1 MLIGLSSLFIMPV
14 FFALSGFF
22 YRQVSN
28 LKMFATNIYKK
39 LISFGIP
46 YLFFSVVYAVLQQFF
61 GNVEQGFQA
70 LPRIFWM
77 PIGYL
82 WFLLVLFWIYV
93 LVGIVDL
100 LRVDYR
106 LSLGFY
112 FVLFVVS
119 QLIGMPY
126 IFAAVFTWTFTFYLG
141 YAIRINWTKLNRKSV
156 FVLMLII
163 MVIGLLGAYVL
174 GDNDWYKMNTLSL
187 TNFVA
192 KVASVFVF
200 LYFASHLKESKT
212 FDYFSKMG
220 TSSLVIYLVHA
231 PFTSIFRVIFL
242 KLGLTNYYILIVAVL
257 VASWLISIFAVWL
270 TTKSKFVR
278 WIFFPKFKVSQFKSI
293 KK

>member
-1 MLIGLSSLFIMPV
+1 MPV

-126 IFAAVFTWTFTFYLG
+126 IFAAVFYMD
-141 YAIRINWTKLNRKSV
+141 IH
-156 FVLMLII
+156 VLPWICNTNQLDKIEQKKCFC
-163 MVIGLLGAYVL
+163 VDA
-174 GDNDWYKMNTLSL
+174 DNYGHWI
-187 TNFVA
+187 A
-192 KVASVFVF
+192 
-200 LYFASHLKESKT
+200 
-212 FDYFSKMG
+212 G
-220 TSSLVIYLVHA
+220 CIC
-231 PFTSIFRVIFL
+231 FR
-242 KLGLTNYYILIVAVL
+242 
-257 VASWLISIFAVWL
+257 
-270 TTKSKFVR
+270 
-278 WIFFPKFKVSQFKSI
+278 
-293 KK
+293 

>member
-1 MLIGLSSLFIMPV
+1 MGGYESISAVLIGLSSLFIMPV

-106 LSLGFY
+106 LSLGCSY
-112 FVLFVVS
+112 
-119 QLIGMPY
+119 
-126 IFAAVFTWTFTFYLG
+126 ARFTDRF
-141 YAIRINWTKLNRKSV
+141 
-156 FVLMLII
+156 
-163 MVIGLLGAYVL
+163 
-174 GDNDWYKMNTLSL
+174 
-187 TNFVA
+187 
-192 KVASVFVF
+192 
-200 LYFASHLKESKT
+200 
-212 FDYFSKMG
+212 FSA
-220 TSSLVIYLVHA
+220 L
-231 PFTSIFRVIFL
+231 
-242 KLGLTNYYILIVAVL
+242 
-257 VASWLISIFAVWL
+257 
-270 TTKSKFVR
+270 
-278 WIFFPKFKVSQFKSI
+278 
-293 KK
+293 